1 MELTLPIYDDDGNV
15 VKTYTSHDFDLMTGT
30 CEDILKA
37 LDIDRVV
44 AMSGDPSKMSKEII
58 RIVLIGY
65 DRFRPFLF
73 RAFKGLTEE
82 EFAHTKMKEVG
93 RIITAIA
100 IYTINEL
107 FSIMGSASS
116 KDGKEKKA

>member
-1 MELTLPIYDDDGNV
+1 MELKLNIYGDDGEV
-15 VKTYTSHDFDLMTGT
+15 VKTYTSHEFDLMTGT

-37 LDIDRVV
+37 VDIDKIM
-44 AMSGDPSKMSKEII
+44 ASMNDSNELGKEII
-58 RIVLIGY
+58 RVVLTGY
-65 DRFRPFLF
+65 SKFRPFMF

-82 EFAHTKMKEVG
+82 EFEHTKMKEVG
-93 RIITAIA
+93 QIITAIV

-107 FSIMGSASS
+107 FSILGTPR

>member
-1 MELTLPIYDDDGNV
+1 MELTLNIYDDDGKIA
-15 VKTYTSHDFDLMTGT
+15 KTYTSHDFDLMTGT

-37 LDIDRVV
+37 VDIDRI
-44 AMSGDPSKMSKEII
+44 MNSLNSSQELGKEII
-58 RIVLIGY
+58 RVVLTGY
-65 DRFRPFLF
+65 DKFRPFIF

-93 RIITAIA
+93 HIITSIV

-107 FSIMGSASS
+107 FSILGTPK

>member
-1 MELTLPIYDDDGNV
+1 MELKLNIYDDDGQI
-15 VKTYTSHDFDLMTGT
+15 VKTYSSHDFDLMTGT

-37 LDIDRVV
+37 IDIDRIM
-44 AMSGDPSKMSKEII
+44 ASMKNTEMLGQEII
-58 RIVLIGY
+58 RVVLVGY
-65 DRFRPFLF
+65 DKFRPFIFKAF
-73 RAFKGLTEE
+73 RGLTEE

-93 RIITAIA
+93 HIITSIA

-107 FSIMGSASS
+107 FSILGTPK

>member
-1 MELTLPIYDDDGNV
+1 MELKLNIYGDEGEV
-15 VKTYTSHDFDLMTGT
+15 VKTYTSHEFDLMTGT

-37 LDIDRVV
+37 VDIDKIMASMNDSNELGR
-44 AMSGDPSKMSKEII
+44 EII
-58 RIVLIGY
+58 RVVLTGY
-65 DRFRPFLF
+65 SKFRPFIF

-82 EFAHTKMKEVG
+82 EFEHTKMKEVG
-93 RIITAIA
+93 QIITAIV

-107 FSIMGSASS
+107 FSILGTPR

>member
-30 CEDILKA
+30 CEDILKV
-37 LDIDRVV
+37 LDIDKI
-44 AMSGDPSKMSKEII
+44 MDKMTDSNELGKEII
-58 RIVLIGY
+58 RIVLTGY
-65 DRFRPFLF
+65 NSFRPYIFK
-73 RAFKGLTEE
+73 AFKGITEE

-93 RIITAIA
+93 HIITAIA

-107 FSIMGSASS
+107 FSILGMPK

>member
-1 MELTLPIYDDDGNV
+1 MELTLNIYGENGEV
-15 VKTYTSHDFDLMTGT
+15 VKKYTSHDFDLMTGT

-37 LDIDRVV
+37 VDIDKIMNNLNDSGELGKEIVRVV
-44 AMSGDPSKMSKEII
+44 
-58 RIVLIGY
+58 LTGY
-65 DRFRPFLF
+65 DKFRPFIF
-73 RAFKGLTEE
+73 RAFRGLTEE

-93 RIITAIA
+93 HIITSIV

-107 FSIMGSASS
+107 FSILGTPR

>member
-1 MELTLPIYDDDGNV
+1 MELKLNIYGDEGEV
-15 VKTYTSHDFDLMTGT
+15 VKTYTSHEFDLMTGT

-37 LDIDRVV
+37 VDIDKIM
-44 AMSGDPSKMSKEII
+44 ASMNDSNELGKEII
-58 RIVLIGY
+58 RVVLTGY
-65 DRFRPFLF
+65 SKFRPFIF

-82 EFAHTKMKEVG
+82 EFEHTKMKEVG
-93 RIITAIA
+93 QIITAIV

-107 FSIMGSASS
+107 FSILGTPR

>member
-1 MELTLPIYDDDGNV
+1 MELKLNIYGDEGEV
-15 VKTYTSHDFDLMTGT
+15 VKTYTSHEFDLMTGT

-37 LDIDRVV
+37 VDIDKIM
-44 AMSGDPSKMSKEII
+44 ASMNDSNELGKEII
-58 RIVLIGY
+58 RVVLTGY
-65 DRFRPFLF
+65 SKFRPFIF

-82 EFAHTKMKEVG
+82 EFEHTKMKEVG
-93 RIITAIA
+93 QIITSIV

-107 FSIMGSASS
+107 FSILGTPR

>member
-1 MELTLPIYDDDGNV
+1 MELKLNVYGDDGEV
-15 VKTYTSHDFDLMTGT
+15 VKTYTSHEFDLMTGT

-37 LDIDRVV
+37 VDIDKIM
-44 AMSGDPSKMSKEII
+44 ASMNDSNELGKEII
-58 RIVLIGY
+58 RVVLTGY
-65 DRFRPFLF
+65 SKFRPFIF

-82 EFAHTKMKEVG
+82 EFEHTKMKEVG
-93 RIITAIA
+93 QIITAIV

-107 FSIMGSASS
+107 FSILGTPR

>member
-1 MELTLPIYDDDGNV
+1 MELKLNVYGDDGEV
-15 VKTYTSHDFDLMTGT
+15 VKTYTSYEFDLMTGT

-37 LDIDRVV
+37 VDIDKIM
-44 AMSGDPSKMSKEII
+44 ASMNDSNELGKEII
-58 RIVLIGY
+58 RVVLTGY
-65 DRFRPFLF
+65 SKFRPFIF

-82 EFAHTKMKEVG
+82 EFEHTKMKEVG
-93 RIITAIA
+93 QIITAIV

-107 FSIMGSASS
+107 FSILGTPR

>member
-1 MELTLPIYDDDGNV
+1 MELKLNIYGDEGEV
-15 VKTYTSHDFDLMTGT
+15 VKTYTSHEFDLMTGT

-37 LDIDRVV
+37 VDIDKI
-44 AMSGDPSKMSKEII
+44 MTSMNDSNELGKEII
-58 RIVLIGY
+58 RVVLTGY
-65 DRFRPFLF
+65 SKFRPFIF

-82 EFAHTKMKEVG
+82 EFEHTKMKEVG
-93 RIITAIA
+93 QIITAIV

-107 FSIMGSASS
+107 FSILGTPR